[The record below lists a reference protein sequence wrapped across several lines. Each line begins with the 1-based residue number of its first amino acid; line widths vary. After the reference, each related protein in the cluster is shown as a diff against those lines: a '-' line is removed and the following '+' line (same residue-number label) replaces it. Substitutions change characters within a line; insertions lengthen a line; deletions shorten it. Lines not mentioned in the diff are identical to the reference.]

1 MVVAFLL
8 IFFGV
13 RSYRD
18 NVAGGTVGF
27 GRAFAVAALISLVAS
42 ICYVATWEVIYWKL
56 APDFGTKYQAHL
68 LDKVR
73 KNGESGEAIATRCRT

>member
-18 NVAGGTVGF
+18 NVARGTVGF

-73 KNGESGEAIATRCRT
+73 KNGESEEAIATRCRT